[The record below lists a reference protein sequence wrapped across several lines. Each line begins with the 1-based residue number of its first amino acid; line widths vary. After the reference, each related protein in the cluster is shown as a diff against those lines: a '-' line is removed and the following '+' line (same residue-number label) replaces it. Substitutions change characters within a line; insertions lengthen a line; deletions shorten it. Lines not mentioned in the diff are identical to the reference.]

1 VQYDGKTLVP
11 GQGNNVYIFPAMGM
25 AVYATEAKRVTDE
38 MFITAARAV
47 AEQVT
52 DANLETGLIYP
63 PLSEILPTSLHV
75 ALRVAETIFDAGL
88 AEIERP
94 PDLKD
99 FIERMAYRP
108 QYRSLV

>member
-1 VQYDGKTLVP
+1 
-11 GQGNNVYIFPAMGM
+11 MGM

-38 MFITAARAV
+38 MFITAAKAV

-63 PLSEILPTSLHV
+63 PLSEIRATSLHV
-75 ALRVAETIFDAGL
+75 ALRVAETIFDAGV
-88 AEIERP
+88 AGIERP
-94 PDLKD
+94 ADLKD